1 MRYAVY
7 INWTRKRACWHREGC
22 GFIKMNGGT
31 AERASQEWVE
41 CDTIAQVH
49 QTLRAKTQ
57 GFDPSEIRACSA
69 CKPDKAP

>member
-7 INWTRKRACWHREGC
+7 INWTLKRARWHREDC
-22 GFIKMNGGT
+22 GYFKMNGGT
-31 AERASQEWVE
+31 AERASQAWVE

-57 GFDPSEIRACSA
+57 GFKAAEIRPCPV
-69 CKPDKAP
+69 CRPDKAP